1 MLSAELRVSFDGK
14 DHAGRDAEVV
24 ATVHFAS
31 GMDGHGHPPVVFALP
46 GAGYNRQYFD
56 LRLDGHEGYSQ
67 SEYHVARGAIIVTM
81 ECVGAG
87 DSHVS
92 NEAEI
97 DFGTIAYFHDRAVA
111 EICRRLKDGSV
122 DDALPPLASFQK
134 IGLGQS
140 LGGAVTLITQARHQT
155 FDSVCLLGVSALHGV
170 LPQPDPPPGNN
181 AAEGQT
187 PIDWVYAFH
196 SDDTPRDI
204 VDLDL
209 AGGYPD
215 RQTVPP
221 FGTRRIP
228 ACTFDL
234 LAGPGVLTAD
244 ASHISVPVFIGV
256 GDRDSSTEPHAEPS
270 GYPNSSDVSVLIVP
284 RMSHMHNFAGT
295 RKILWRRLD
304 LWWRA
309 VAGQDAAQN

>member
-1 MLSAELRVSFDGK
+1 MLSAEVRILFDGK
-14 DHAGRDAEVV
+14 DHAGRDAEVA
-24 ATVHFAS
+24 ATVHFAPDV
-31 GMDGHGHPPVVFALP
+31 DGASHRLIVFALP

-56 LRLDGHEGYSQ
+56 LQLDRHEGYSQ
-67 SEYHVARGAIIVTM
+67 SEYHVGRGAIIVAM

-97 DFGTIAYFHDRAVA
+97 DFGTIAYFHDLAVA

-170 LPQPDPPPGNN
+170 LPQPDPGPDYKDGD
-181 AAEGQT
+181 A
-187 PIDWVYAFH
+187 PIDWAYAFH

-234 LAGPGVLTAD
+234 LAGPGVLTED

-256 GDRDSSTEPHAEPS
+256 GDRDSSTDPHAEPS
-270 GYPNSSDVSVLIVP
+270 AFPNSSDVSMLIVP

-295 RKILWRRLD
+295 REILWRRLD

-309 VAGQDAAQN
+309 VAGQDGVQN